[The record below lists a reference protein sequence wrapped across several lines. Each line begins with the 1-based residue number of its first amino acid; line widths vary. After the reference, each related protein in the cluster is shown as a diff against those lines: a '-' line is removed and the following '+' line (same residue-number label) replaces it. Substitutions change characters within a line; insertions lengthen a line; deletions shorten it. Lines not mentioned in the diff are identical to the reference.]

1 MGTKHRLR
9 LSGKNKQVFLDGL
22 KRYQERGV
30 RILIDGREATEE
42 QWERILEVYRD
53 GSFYM
58 GDYILEDGA
67 PGDAAPGNAISGEP
81 APENAVSGKP
91 APGNAAAGAGPAP
104 GCVDLVREERVE
116 YLRGEPGVH
125 RLTEIHFDRVYHR

>member
-58 GDYILEDGA
+58 GDYILED
-67 PGDAAPGNAISGEP
+67 P
-81 APENAVSGKP
+81 APD
-91 APGNAAAGAGPAP
+91 
-104 GCVDLVREERVE
+104 CVDVVREERVE
-116 YLRGEPGVH
+116 YLRGDTEPDVH